1 MSSLVVA
8 SCYGSA
14 IAISLTLLWYFGARS
29 WYWHALAVCGAL
41 ALGLTP
47 LPPAM
52 NTPEMTLVVGW
63 AFLFL
68 FVWGMVAPVFALVHH
83 DPHFRSHSHVE

>member
-14 IAISLTLLWYFGARS
+14 IAVSLALLWYFGARS
-29 WYWHALAVCGAL
+29 WYWHLLSVCAAL

-47 LPPAM
+47 LPPAW
-52 NTPEMTLVVGW
+52 NAPQMTLAVGW
-63 AFLFL
+63 VFLFL
-68 FVWGMVAPVFALVHH
+68 FVWGVVGPLFAFSHH
-83 DPHFRSHSHVE
+83 HPHFRSHSR